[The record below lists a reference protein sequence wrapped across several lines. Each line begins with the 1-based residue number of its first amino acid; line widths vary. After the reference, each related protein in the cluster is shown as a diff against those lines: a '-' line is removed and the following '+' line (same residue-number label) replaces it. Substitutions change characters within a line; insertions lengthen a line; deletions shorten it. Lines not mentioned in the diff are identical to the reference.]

1 MMKMLLDGA
10 KEKRQSMEKDN
21 TDAAVEWFGE
31 LVRHF
36 DNAIDSRDLDNAID
50 CLQKIDRLERETE
63 EAEHD
68 ERTSN

>member
-1 MMKMLLDGA
+1 
-10 KEKRQSMEKDN
+10 MEKDN